1 MSKCSGPSQPNSSML
16 HAVIMAGG
24 VGARFWP
31 LSRRNRPKQLINLTG
46 EGTMLEKTIERLDG
60 LVDPEQIWI
69 VTNAE
74 QASLIRQIM
83 PKFRSDRF
91 IIEPVGRNTAPAIG
105 LAAVHLH
112 KHDPDAVM
120 IVLPADHRIT
130 NIEQFHFCLTS
141 AVEAVHDSEVLAT
154 IGIEPTRPETGYG
167 YIQMDTSGIRIRDN
181 VYPVKTFAE
190 KPNLQTAR
198 LFLASGE
205 FVWNSGMF
213 VWRADTILKQIREHL
228 PLWGVA
234 FQEIDK
240 SIGTAFEAEVT
251 RRVFEAGKGISID
264 YGVMERAPKVA
275 VIRGT
280 FDWNDVGS
288 WDEVWRLMPHDE
300 NGNAVR
306 GNVTLANTHNTC
318 VLGNKK
324 LIAAVGVSN
333 LIIVETD
340 DALMICP
347 LDRSQEVKELVD
359 ALKAGGKEGV
369 L

>member
-1 MSKCSGPSQPNSSML
+1 ML

-31 LSRRNRPKQLINLTG
+31 LSRRNKPKQLLDLTG
-46 EGTMLEKTIERLDG
+46 EGTMLERTIKRLEG
-60 LVDPEQIWI
+60 LVDSDHIWI

-74 QASLIRQIM
+74 QAALIKELI
-83 PKFRSDRF
+83 PDFREDRF
-91 IIEPVGRNTAPAIG
+91 IIEPLGRNTAPAIG

-112 KHDPDAVM
+112 KHDPEAVM

-130 NIEQFHFCLTS
+130 NIEQFHYCLHS
-141 AVEAVHDSEVLAT
+141 AVEVVHDSELLAT

-167 YIQMDTSGIRIRDN
+167 YIQMDTSGIRVREN

-190 KPNLQTAR
+190 KPNLATAR
-198 LFLASGE
+198 LFLESGE

-213 VWRADTILKQIREHL
+213 VWRADSILRQIREHL

-234 FQEIDK
+234 FEQIEMA
-240 SIGTAFEAEVT
+240 IGTAQEKATT
-251 RRVFEAGKGISID
+251 RKVFEAGKGISID
-264 YGVMERAPKVA
+264 YGVMEKAPKVA
-275 VIRGT
+275 VVRGT

-288 WDEVWRLMPHDE
+288 WDEVWRLMPHDDH
-300 NGNAVR
+300 GNAAR
-306 GNVTLANTHNTC
+306 GQVALANTHNTL

-340 DALMICP
+340 DAIMICP
-347 LDRSQEVKELVD
+347 LDRSQEVKDLVD
-359 ALKAGGKEGV
+359 KLKANGQEGV

>member
-1 MSKCSGPSQPNSSML
+1 ML

-31 LSRRNRPKQLINLTG
+31 LSRRNRPKQLIDLTG
-46 EGTMLEKTIERLDG
+46 EGSMLERTMTRLDG
-60 LVDPEQIWI
+60 LVEKDRIWI

-74 QASLIRQIM
+74 QAALIQELT
-83 PKFRSDRF
+83 PDFDAQRF
-91 IIEPVGRNTAPAIG
+91 IIEPTGRNTAPAVG

-141 AVEAVHDSEVLAT
+141 AVESVHDSEVLAT

-167 YIQMDTSGIRIRDN
+167 YVQMDTSGVRVRDN

-198 LFLASGE
+198 LFLESGE
-205 FVWNSGMF
+205 FLWNSGMF
-213 VWRADTILKQIREHL
+213 VWRADTILKQIKEHL
-228 PLWGVA
+228 PQWGMA
-234 FQEIDK
+234 FHEIEK
-240 SIGTAFEAEVT
+240 AIGTPQEMDVT
-251 RRVFEAGKGISID
+251 RKVFEAGKGISID
-264 YGVMERAPKVA
+264 YGVMEHAPKVA
-275 VIRGT
+275 VVRGT

-333 LIIVETD
+333 LIIVETE

-359 ALKAGGKEGV
+359 KLKSQGKEGV

>member
-1 MSKCSGPSQPNSSML
+1 ML

-31 LSRRNRPKQLINLTG
+31 LSRRHKPKQLIDLTG
-46 EGTMLEKTIERLDG
+46 EGTMIEQTLARLDG
-60 LVDPEQIWI
+60 LVEGDNVWI

-74 QASLIRQIM
+74 QAVQIKELI
-83 PKFRSDRF
+83 PDFREDRF
-91 IIEPVGRNTAPAIG
+91 IIEPLGRNTAPAIG

-130 NIEQFHFCLTS
+130 NIAQFHYCLTS
-141 AVEAVHDSEVLAT
+141 AVEAVHDSQLLAT

-167 YIQMDTSGIRIRDN
+167 YIQMDTSGVRVRDN
-181 VYPVKTFAE
+181 VYPVRTFAE
-190 KPNLQTAR
+190 KPNLATAR
-198 LFLASGE
+198 LFLDSGE
-205 FVWNSGMF
+205 FLWNSGMF
-213 VWRADTILKQIREHL
+213 VWRADTIMKQIMEHL
-228 PLWGVA
+228 PLWGAA
-234 FQEIDK
+234 FKEIE
-240 SIGTAFEAEVT
+240 SAIGTSLEQVVT

-264 YGVMERAPKVA
+264 YGVMERAPRVA
-275 VIRGT
+275 VVRGT

-300 NGNAVR
+300 HGNATR
-306 GNVTLANTHNTC
+306 GNVALANTHNTC

-324 LIAAVGVSN
+324 LIAIVGVSN
-333 LIIVETD
+333 LIIVETE
-340 DALMICP
+340 DAIMICP

-359 ALKAGGKEGV
+359 SLRAQGKEDV

>member
-1 MSKCSGPSQPNSSML
+1 
-16 HAVIMAGG
+16 MAGG

-31 LSRRNRPKQLINLTG
+31 LSRRNRPKQLIDLTG
-46 EGTMLEKTIERLDG
+46 EGTMLEQTMLRLDG
-60 LVDPEQIWI
+60 LVGRDNVWI
-69 VTNAE
+69 VTNAD
-74 QASLIRQIM
+74 QAALIREIM
-83 PKFRSDRF
+83 PDFRQDRF
-91 IIEPVGRNTAPAIG
+91 IIEPLGRNTAPAIG

-112 KHDPDAVM
+112 KQDPDAVM

-130 NIEQFHFCLTS
+130 NLEQFHFCLHS
-141 AVEAVHDSEVLAT
+141 AVEVVHDSELLAT

-167 YIQMDTSGIRIRDN
+167 YIQMDTSGIRLRDN

-190 KPNLQTAR
+190 KPNLGTAR
-198 LFLASGE
+198 LFLQSGE
-205 FVWNSGMF
+205 FLWNSGMF
-213 VWRADTILKQIREHL
+213 VWRADSILKQIVEQL

-234 FQEIDK
+234 FKEIEAA
-240 SIGTAFEAEVT
+240 IGTPTEQAVT

-264 YGVMERAPKVA
+264 YGVMEKAPRVG
-275 VIRGT
+275 VVRGT

-300 NGNAVR
+300 HGNVTR
-306 GNVTLANTHNTC
+306 GNVVLTHTHHTC
-318 VLGNKK
+318 VLGGKK

-347 LDRSQEVKELVD
+347 LDRSQEVKDLVES
-359 ALKAGGKEGV
+359 LKAQGKDEV

>member
-1 MSKCSGPSQPNSSML
+1 
-16 HAVIMAGG
+16 MAGG

-31 LSRRNRPKQLINLTG
+31 LSRRNKPKQLLDLTG
-46 EGTMLEKTIERLDG
+46 EGSMLERTLARLEG
-60 LVDPEQIWI
+60 LVDNDHVWI
-69 VTNAE
+69 VTNPE
-74 QASLIRQIM
+74 QAELIREMI
-83 PKFRSDRF
+83 PSFNKDRF

-105 LAAVHLH
+105 LAAAHLH
-112 KHDPDAVM
+112 KHDPEAVM

-130 NIEQFHFCLTS
+130 NIEQFHYCLHS
-141 AVEAVHDSEVLAT
+141 AVEVVHDSELLAT

-167 YIQMDTSGIRIRDN
+167 YIQMDTTGIRLREN

-190 KPNLQTAR
+190 KPNLATAR
-198 LFLASGE
+198 LFLESGE

-213 VWRADTILKQIREHL
+213 VWRADTILNQIREHL

-234 FQEIDK
+234 FDQIEQA
-240 SIGTAFEAEVT
+240 IGTPHEHEVT
-251 RRVFEAGKGISID
+251 RTVFEAGKGISID
-264 YGVMERAPKVA
+264 YGVMEKAPKVA

-300 NGNAVR
+300 HGNATR
-306 GNVTLANTHNTC
+306 GNVALANTHNTC
-318 VLGNKK
+318 VLGGKK

-333 LIIVETD
+333 LIVVETE

-359 ALKAGGKEGV
+359 KLKAVGKEDV

>member
-1 MSKCSGPSQPNSSML
+1 
-16 HAVIMAGG
+16 
-24 VGARFWP
+24 
-31 LSRRNRPKQLINLTG
+31 
-46 EGTMLEKTIERLDG
+46 MLERTIARLDG
-60 LVDPEQIWI
+60 LVDKDHIWI

-74 QASLIRQIM
+74 QAELIKELI
-83 PKFRSDRF
+83 PEFDTSRF
-91 IIEPVGRNTAPAIG
+91 IIEPLGRNTAPAVG

-130 NIEQFHFCLTS
+130 NIEQFHYCLTS
-141 AVEAVHDSEVLAT
+141 AVEAVHDSPVLAT

-167 YIQMDTSGIRIRDN
+167 YVQMDTSGVRLREN

-198 LFLASGE
+198 LFLESGE
-205 FVWNSGMF
+205 FLWNSGMF

-234 FQEIDK
+234 FGEIE
-240 SIGTAFEAEVT
+240 SAIGTPQEKDVT
-251 RRVFEAGKGISID
+251 RKVFESGKGISID
-264 YGVMERAPKVA
+264 YGVMEHAPKVA
-275 VIRGT
+275 VVRGT

-300 NGNAVR
+300 EGNAIR

-333 LIIVETD
+333 LIIVETE

-359 ALKAGGKEGV
+359 KLRSQGKEGV

>member
-1 MSKCSGPSQPNSSML
+1 ML

-31 LSRRNRPKQLINLTG
+31 LSRRNRPKQLIDLTG
-46 EGTMLEKTIERLDG
+46 EGTMLERTIARLDG
-60 LVDPEQIWI
+60 LVDKDHIWI

-74 QASLIRQIM
+74 QAELIKELI
-83 PKFRSDRF
+83 PEFDTSRF
-91 IIEPVGRNTAPAIG
+91 IIEPLGRNTAPAVG

-130 NIEQFHFCLTS
+130 NIEQFHYCLTS
-141 AVEAVHDSEVLAT
+141 AVEAVHDSPVLAT

-167 YIQMDTSGIRIRDN
+167 YVQMDTSGVRLREN

-198 LFLASGE
+198 LFLESGE
-205 FVWNSGMF
+205 FLWNSGMF

-234 FQEIDK
+234 FGEIE
-240 SIGTAFEAEVT
+240 SAIGTPQEKDVT
-251 RRVFEAGKGISID
+251 RKVFESGKGISID
-264 YGVMERAPKVA
+264 YGVMEHAPKVA
-275 VIRGT
+275 VVRGT

-300 NGNAVR
+300 DGNAIR

-333 LIIVETD
+333 LIIVETE

-359 ALKAGGKEGV
+359 KLRSQGKEGV